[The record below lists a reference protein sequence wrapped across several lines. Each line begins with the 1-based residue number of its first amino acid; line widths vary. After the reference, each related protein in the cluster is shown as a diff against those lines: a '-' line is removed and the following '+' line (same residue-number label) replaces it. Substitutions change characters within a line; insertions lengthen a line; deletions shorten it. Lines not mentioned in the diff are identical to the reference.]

1 MDRVRC
7 ILFCCLKL
15 TNFELSSYLQK
26 SLYTLFKA
34 DPKLLELKGPYL
46 IRQLSVYMGPEDIYQ
61 SMADAIANEKDIKF
75 ARKLVEQ
82 LNAIMFTAAEVS
94 SLREQIKHLS
104 TPVSSSCI
112 LVATGR
118 YGDTGM
124 SPIY

>member
-1 MDRVRC
+1 M
-7 ILFCCLKL
+7 
-15 TNFELSSYLQK
+15 QK

-104 TPVSSSCI
+104 TPVSKSNI
-112 LVATGR
+112 NR
-118 YGDTGM
+118 
-124 SPIY
+124 I